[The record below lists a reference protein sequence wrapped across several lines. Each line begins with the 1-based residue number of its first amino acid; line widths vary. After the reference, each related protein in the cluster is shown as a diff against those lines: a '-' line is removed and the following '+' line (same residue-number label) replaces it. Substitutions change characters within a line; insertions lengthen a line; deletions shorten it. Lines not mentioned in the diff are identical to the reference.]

1 MRLLRGILTA
11 IGGGMR
17 SPMEAAPTDHTE
29 ESAWQ
34 EYHSA
39 WEFDPPPDPRSVFL
53 AGLRAGRS
61 IGADGTVKSAPAAE
75 MRHRQHPGEP

>member
-1 MRLLRGILTA
+1 
-11 IGGGMR
+11 
-17 SPMEAAPTDHTE
+17 MEAVPTDHTE

-34 EYHSA
+34 DYHSA

-61 IGADGTVKSAPAAE
+61 MGVDDTVKSAGAADT
-75 MRHRQHPGEP
+75 RPRQHAGER